1 MSYVLGF
8 FVIQILA
15 TFLIKD
21 FLPPGEV
28 YSMLLVFTGIVA
40 ISLYLYRNL
49 KNEWLFIIF
58 IGFAVRVIILFID
71 LYVPSIGIFSS
82 GTDTE
87 YFHEVSVLVANGQ
100 YPLDQTHTVYVP
112 FLSALYYMVGDQ
124 RAYSQFLNIACWVFS
139 VVFLFKTLN
148 YLQIEKNLI
157 FIAMLIFTLMPNSIF
172 MSSILLREAL
182 IIFFTTVSLFYFIR
196 WVGERSFLQFGW
208 AVVLSILAM
217 TFHSGMIGLVF
228 VYIASFVWLERN
240 KMGKQISTPL
250 IYLLF
255 IASITFII
263 FQNSD
268 LFLSKFVNDEGAAV
282 DYEIFAEGGS
292 VYLASFS
299 GLSGVAALLVAPLK
313 MFYFLFSPLPLD
325 WRGGVDMV
333 SFLFDSSVYLFLI
346 GATFYGLYRSQM
358 PLRTKIFILLVI
370 GVTVFIYS
378 YGTQSAGTAMRHRN
392 KIIPLLLLSFASAN
406 SRQLLDFIKIKW
418 IGKKGEKVDS

>member
-1 MSYVLGF
+1 MIYVLGF

-21 FLPPGEV
+21 FLPPGDG
-28 YSMLLVFTGIVA
+28 YGMLLVFTGIVA

-49 KNEWLFIIF
+49 KNEWLFVIF
-58 IGFAVRVIILFID
+58 AGFAVRVVILFID

-87 YFHEVSVLVANGQ
+87 YFHEVSVMVANGQ
-100 YPLDQTHTVYVP
+100 YPLDQTSTVYVP
-112 FLSALYYMVGDQ
+112 FLSGLYYMIGEQ
-124 RAYSQFLNIACWVFS
+124 RVYSQFLNIACWVFS
-139 VVFLFKTLN
+139 AVFLFKSLN
-148 YLQIEKNLI
+148 YLQIEKKLS
-157 FIAMLIFTLMPNSIF
+157 FIALLIFTLMPNSIF

-182 IIFFTTVSLFYFIR
+182 IIFFTTVSLYYFLR
-196 WVGERSFLQFGW
+196 WIGERSFLQFGW

-217 TFHSGMIGLVF
+217 MFHTGMIGLLL
-228 VYIASFVWLERN
+228 VYIASFVWLERG
-240 KMGKQISTPL
+240 KMGRKISTPL

-255 IASITFII
+255 VGGIAFLV

-268 LFLSKFVNDEGAAV
+268 VFLSKFVTEEGGTV

-299 GLSGVAALLVAPLK
+299 GLSGIAALLVAPLK

-325 WRGGVDMV
+325 WRGVGDIV
-333 SFLFDSSVYLFLI
+333 SFLFDSTVYLFLI
-346 GATFYGLYRSQM
+346 GATLYGLFRSEM
-358 PLRTKIFILLVI
+358 PVRTKIFILLVI
-370 GVTVFIYS
+370 GMTVFIYS

-392 KIIPLLLLSFASAN
+392 KIIPLLLLSFGAAN
-406 SRQLLDFIKIKW
+406 SKQLLEFTKMKW
-418 IGKKGEKVDS
+418 TGKKGEKVGS